1 MKIGLL
7 TIWRE
12 KNFGAEMQAYATIK
26 ALQNLGH
33 DVEMIDFRLSDI
45 AHPTIKQR
53 IIKILTYITKEDF
66 KFRKFWKNHIP
77 KGYHYKKPE
86 ELKCNPPKVDLL
98 LVGSDQV
105 WNPSIT
111 KEKALTYFLDFGET
125 GVRKA
130 SYASSFG
137 ESEWLQSKQMTE
149 NVAELLGRFSLLS
162 CRETSGVEILK
173 NTFRQDASTVLDPT
187 LLHTEYPELT
197 GKLQNRRTL
206 VFYPLSPF
214 PELETFCKETAAKLG
229 LDYVDA
235 NHKNY
240 LIRKIVW
247 DRPGVEEWVR
257 TIAEAELVITPSFH
271 GLAFSLIYHRQFVIV
286 LSPEGKKRS
295 TRLTSLLVQL
305 GLEDRLFTSVE
316 DVVKSNVLSR
326 KINYEDVDKKLTEL
340 RSQSYN
346 YLKRL

>member
-26 ALQNLGH
+26 ALQNLGY

-77 KGYHYKKPE
+77 KGYHYKKSE

-149 NVAELLGRFSLLS
+149 NV
-162 CRETSGVEILK
+162 
-173 NTFRQDASTVLDPT
+173 LDPT

-214 PELETFCKETAAKLG
+214 PELETFCKETAVKLG

-247 DRPGVEEWVR
+247 NRPGVEEWVR

>member
-1 MKIGLL
+1 
-7 TIWRE
+7 
-12 KNFGAEMQAYATIK
+12 MQ
-26 ALQNLGH
+26 
-33 DVEMIDFRLSDI
+33 S
-45 AHPTIKQR
+45 
-53 IIKILTYITKEDF
+53 
-66 KFRKFWKNHIP
+66 
-77 KGYHYKKPE
+77 
-86 ELKCNPPKVDLL
+86 PKVDLL

-187 LLHTEYPELT
+187 LLHSEYPELT

-247 DRPGVEEWVR
+247 NRPGVEEWVR

-286 LSPEGKKRS
+286 LSPEGK
-295 TRLTSLLVQL
+295 
-305 GLEDRLFTSVE
+305 
-316 DVVKSNVLSR
+316 NVARVLPACWCSWA
-326 KINYEDVDKKLTEL
+326 L
-340 RSQSYN
+340 RTAFSQVWKT
-346 YLKRL
+346 L